1 MIAAAGEQGGAL
13 PLALETAL
21 RRPHASKSI
30 PIPSSSA
37 ARTRSDEK
45 TERDRKDDED
55 QSSGAAEVV
64 SEDSASSVPTG
75 EEDEAEDEVKV
86 EEKNLQA
93 TTTTPGEERKLLL
106 TQSCPETASK
116 SAWFDDDEQE
126 DCCCICLEAFD
137 EKNPAK
143 LTKCGHE
150 YHLQCIMQ
158 WYQRNSCCPMC
169 GTDVELV
176 EEEAQ
181 SLLACVERGL
191 SRSPPESSGALGA
204 GNGSN
209 RRLGLMAAHHRS
221 SLRGDIPYPGNGD
234 RRRTFSVTFPT
245 REASSSSSSSATTS
259 GTSRSRSGSGS
270 LSLANFKKT
279 TSGFFRKLRNRSSS
293 SNQ

>member
-1 MIAAAGEQGGAL
+1 MLAAGEQGGAL
-13 PLALETAL
+13 PLGLETAL
-21 RRPHASKSI
+21 RRPPASKSI

-37 ARTRSDEK
+37 ARSDEQ
-45 TERDRKDDED
+45 TERDGKDDDE
-55 QSSGAAEVV
+55 QPEVV
-64 SEDSASSVPTG
+64 SEDSTSSVSPG
-75 EEDEAEDEVKV
+75 EEDEDEVKV
-86 EEKNLQA
+86 EEKNLKA
-93 TTTTPGEERKLLL
+93 TTTPGEERKLLL

-137 EKNPAK
+137 ENNPAK

-176 EEEAQ
+176 EEDAQ
-181 SLLACVERGL
+181 SLLACVERRL
-191 SRSPPESSGALGA
+191 SRSPPESSGAA
-204 GNGSN
+204 GSGNESS

-221 SLRGDIPYPGNGD
+221 GLRGDIPYPANGE

-245 REASSSSSSSATTS
+245 REASSSSAAATTS
-259 GTSRSRSGSGS
+259 GTSRARSGSGS
-270 LSLANFKKT
+270 LSLANFRKT